1 MSAAPNISS
10 PLAGEEGAR
19 ARQRVGRRGGKS
31 DTLSHAKEMRQAPT
45 DAERRLWSRLRAKRL
60 NGWKF
65 RRQQPIGR
73 FIVDFVCYE
82 ARLIVEVDG
91 SQHADKQHDKM
102 RDKWLSSQ
110 GFRVLRFWNN
120 QVMENEDGVVT
131 AIAAALQPPLPNP
144 SPARGE
150 GLISSPLAGED
161 GEACSRSG
169 LAKPR
174 AGS

>member
-1 MSAAPNISS
+1 MGTAPNISS
-10 PLAGEEGAR
+10 PRAGEEGAH
-19 ARQRVGRRGGKS
+19 ARQRVGRRGGAS
-31 DTLSHAKEMRQAPT
+31 VTLAHAKEMRHAPT
-45 DAERRLWSRLRAKRL
+45 EAESRLWSRLRAKRL

-73 FIVDFVCYE
+73 FIADFVCYE

-91 SQHADKQHDKM
+91 SQHAESARDEV

-120 QVMENEDGVVT
+120 EVMENEDGVAT
-131 AIAAALQPPLPNP
+131 AILAALHPPLPNP
-144 SPARGE
+144 SPTGGE
-150 GLISSPLAGED
+150 GLISSRFAREV

-169 LAKPR
+169 LAKS
-174 AGS
+174 GEG